1 MLTAARELV
10 TDVDPELPQVP
21 GCVGGG
27 AGVLVCLVPAAGPG
41 WPDITHHR

>member
-1 MLTAARELV
+1 MLTAAQELV

-27 AGVLVCLVPAAGPG
+27 AGVLVPGAG
-41 WPDITHHR
+41 WARLA

>member
-27 AGVLVCLVPAAGPG
+27 AGVLVCLVPAGPG